1 MLNADGQLERG
12 GYGFPEVLHKLPD
25 LRLMTRIARLYHE
38 EGLNQTEV
46 ADRLG
51 LTQVAVSRL
60 LKKAEKHGIVR
71 TTVLT
76 PPGTF
81 ADLESLLEEKFGL
94 TQAIVGD
101 AMRDSEEFVLNAIG
115 SAAAQFIES
124 TLKAGEVIGIS
135 SWSESLLSMVDHMH
149 PPRKAE
155 NCLVVQMLGGVGNP
169 SAEQHANRLATRL
182 ARLVHGNAR
191 FLPAPGVVGSGSA
204 AKVLAQDPY
213 VREVVAL
220 FEKVTLALVG
230 VGSIEPSALVA
241 SSGNIFSR
249 EELEALQKKGAVG
262 DICLRFYDIN
272 GRAVN
277 GAFDS
282 RVIGIDL
289 ASLRRVPRSVAL
301 CGGKRK
307 FPAILGALRGKWF
320 NTLITDQYTAQRL
333 VKAESAKTMPAESPM
348 PNPP

>member
-1 MLNADGQLERG
+1 MLNADGQVEKAR
-12 GYGFPEVLHKLPD
+12 YRFSEMLHKLPD
-25 LRLMTRIARLYHE
+25 LRLMTRAARLYHE

-46 ADRLG
+46 AHRLG

-60 LKKAEKHGIVR
+60 LKKAEEHGIVR

-81 ADLESLLEEKFGL
+81 ADLEGLLEEKFGL

-101 AMRDSEEFVLNAIG
+101 AMRDSEDFVLNAIG
-115 SAAAQFIES
+115 SAAAQYIES

-135 SWSESLLSMVDHMH
+135 SWSASLLSMVEHMH
-149 PPRKAE
+149 PPKKSE

-169 SAEQHANRLATRL
+169 SAEEHANRLAIRL

-191 FLPAPGVVGSGSA
+191 FLAAPGVVGSASA
-204 AKVLAQDPY
+204 AKVIAQDPY
-213 VREVVAL
+213 VSEVMAL

-230 VGSIEPSALVA
+230 VGSIEPSDLVA

-249 EELEALQKKGAVG
+249 EEMEALQSKGAVG
-262 DICLRFYDIN
+262 DICLRFYDVN
-272 GRAVN
+272 GREVK
-277 GAFDS
+277 GAFDG

-307 FPAILGALRGKWF
+307 FLAILGALRGKWV

-333 VKAESAKTMPAESPM
+333 VKAEPAKTMTAESTM
-348 PNPP
+348 LNP